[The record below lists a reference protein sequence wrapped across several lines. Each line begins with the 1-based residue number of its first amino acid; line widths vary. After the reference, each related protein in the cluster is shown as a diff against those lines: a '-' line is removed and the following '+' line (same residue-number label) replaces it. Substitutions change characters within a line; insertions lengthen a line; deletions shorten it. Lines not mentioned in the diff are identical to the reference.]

1 MSTAQLESLI
11 ATNKSV
17 LVPTGHVI
25 AGGSVHALAAFLALL
40 AVEALGTRSVAEDAS
55 PAGGALATAG

>member
-1 MSTAQLESLI
+1 MI
-11 ATNKSV
+11 
-17 LVPTGHVI
+17 PTGHMI

-40 AVEALGTRSVAEDAS
+40 AVEALGTRCVAEDAS